1 MHCALYP
8 FQSTRAIGGETCLSA
23 KSARMSRVSAT
34 HSTSCAFVISLG
46 TSLLQPMKSWD
57 SKHARFVSQ
66 AGGGSVAKSRRDDD
80 LRDGYL
86 P

>member
-1 MHCALYP
+1 
-8 FQSTRAIGGETCLSA
+8 
-23 KSARMSRVSAT
+23 
-34 HSTSCAFVISLG
+34 
-46 TSLLQPMKSWD
+46 MKSWD

-66 AGGGSVAKSRRDDD
+66 AGGGWVAKSRRYDD